1 MQRSEFMSKNLQD
14 LIDYL
19 EAVKKQSGEDTKV
32 LVDGE
37 VVEDFEDSISVDHV
51 EDTIDFVSDGYTH

>member
-1 MQRSEFMSKNLQD
+1 MSKNLQD

-51 EDTIDFVSDGYTH
+51 EDKIDFVSDGYTH

>member
-1 MQRSEFMSKNLQD
+1 MSKNIQE

-19 EAVKKQSGEDTKV
+19 ETIKKESGANTKV

-37 VVEDFEDSISVDHV
+37 VVEDFEDAISVNYV
-51 EDTIDFVSDGYTH
+51 KNTIDFISDGYTH